1 MGDPHLTSLDGL
13 SFTFNGHGEFVLLK
27 ATNVEVQGRFS
38 PQRNAAGVKS
48 ATFISGI
55 AGQQSS
61 PASDKVEFRLDA
73 NSNNTGT
80 KKIFLILGITIT
92 RVAKKKIASV
102 LNFHKYYIKMSFPNH
117 FEKNIYNNQFV
128 IILK

>member
-1 MGDPHLTSLDGL
+1 MLSTGGALGDPHLASLDGL

-27 ATNVEVQGRFS
+27 ATDVEVQGRFS

-61 PASDKVEFRLDA
+61 PSSDKVEFRLAADG
-73 NSNNTGT
+73 NTT
-80 KKIFLILGITIT
+80 GIEM
-92 RVAKKKIASV
+92 KGG
-102 LNFHKYYIKMSFPNH
+102 YMYIRIKF
-117 FEKNIYNNQFV
+117 IYLF
-128 IILK
+128 

>member
-1 MGDPHLTSLDGL
+1 MTSLDGL

-55 AGQQSS
+55 AGQQSN
-61 PASDKVEFRLDA
+61 PASAKVEFRLDA
-73 NSNNTGT
+73 NSNDTGIET
-80 KKIFLILGITIT
+80 IF
-92 RVAKKKIASV
+92 
-102 LNFHKYYIKMSFPNH
+102 
-117 FEKNIYNNQFV
+117 
-128 IILK
+128 